1 MLLPHRRKI
10 STRTLFGA
18 LFRHRHA
25 LSLCTRHFACSHG
38 VSAASGKV
46 IDAVNRACKFEGGL
60 LEQCGHAVV
69 GVRPINRR

>member
-10 STRTLFGA
+10 GTCALLGA
-18 LFRHRHA
+18 LFGHRHA
-25 LSLCTRHFACSHG
+25 LSLCARYFARGHG
-38 VSAASGKV
+38 VGAAGGKV
-46 IDAVNRACKFEGGL
+46 IDAVNRACKFERGL